1 LDTLTLDR
9 TEERPAAKGQVQD
22 QALDFHALNAML
34 NLYDENGNIQFDKD
48 RQAAHQYFLQHVNQ
62 NTVFFHN
69 LREKLTYLVEEG
81 YYEQDV
87 LDQYSFNFVRD
98 LYDHAY
104 DRKFRFPTF
113 LGAFKY
119 YTSYTLKTFDGKRYL
134 ERYEDRVC
142 MVALAL
148 ARGDE
153 VLAKQL
159 VDEILSGRFQPAT
172 PTFLNAGKKQR
183 GELVSCFL
191 LRVED
196 NMESIARAINSS
208 LQLSKRGGGVALSLT
223 NIREMGAPIKQIE
236 NQSSGVLPV
245 MKLLEDS
252 FSYAN
257 QLGARQGAG
266 AVYLH
271 AHHPDIMRFLDTKRE
286 NADEKVRIKTLSLG
300 VVIPDITFELARD
313 NEDMYLFSPYD
324 IEKVYGV
331 PMTEI
336 SVTEKYREMVADKR
350 IRKKKIKARE
360 FFQIIAEIQF
370 ESGYP
375 YIMFED
381 TVNKANPIAGR
392 ITMSNL
398 CSEILQVSDASVFN
412 EDLSYEHLGKDISC
426 NLGSLNIANAMDSD
440 DFGRTIETSIRA
452 LTSVSD
458 MSNIASVPS
467 VAKGNS
473 ESHAIGLG
481 QMNLHGYLA
490 RERIFYGSEE
500 GVDFTNIYFLTVTYH
515 AIRASNLI
523 ATERGETFKG
533 FGTSKY
539 ADGSYFDKYTDR
551 EWLPATE
558 RVAKLFEDA
567 GIHIPTQEDWRNLKA
582 KVQMTGLYNQNLQA
596 VPPTGSISYINHS
609 TSSIHPIVSKIEIR
623 KEGKIGR
630 VYYPATFMTNDNL
643 EYYQDAYE
651 IGPEKIIDTY
661 AAATQHVDQGL
672 SLTLFFKDTAT
683 TRDINRAQIYAWKKG
698 IKTIYYIRLRQ
709 LALEGTE
716 VQGCVS
722 CAL

>member
-1 LDTLTLDR
+1 MDTLTLDR
-9 TEERPAAKGQVQD
+9 TEDRPASKGQVQD
-22 QALDFHALNAML
+22 QSLDYHALNAML
-34 NLYDENGNIQFDKD
+34 NLYDEAGKIQFDKD
-48 RQAAHQYFLQHVNQ
+48 KQAAHQYFLQHVNQ

-69 LREKLTYLVEEG
+69 LREKLEYLSVEG
-81 YYEQDV
+81 YYERNV
-87 LDQYSFNFVRD
+87 LDQYSFNFIRD

-104 DRKFRFPTF
+104 DKKFRFPTF

-142 MVALAL
+142 MVAMTL
-148 ARGDE
+148 ARGNE
-153 VLAKQL
+153 QLARDL
-159 VDEILSGRFQPAT
+159 VDEIMAGRFQPAT
-172 PTFLNAGKKQR
+172 PTFLNAGKAQR

-191 LRVED
+191 LRIED
-196 NMESIARAINSS
+196 NMESIGRSINSA

-223 NIREMGAPIKQIE
+223 NLREMGAPIKHIE
-236 NQSSGVLPV
+236 NQSSGVIPV

-266 AVYLH
+266 AVYLN

-286 NADEKVRIKTLSLG
+286 NADEKIRIKTLSLG
-300 VVIPDITFELARD
+300 VVIPDITFELAKN

-324 IEKVYGV
+324 VQNVYGV
-331 PMTEI
+331 PFSEI
-336 SVTEKYREMVADKR
+336 SVTEKYREMVEDGR

-360 FFQIIAEIQF
+360 FFQVIAEIQF

-381 TVNKANPIAGR
+381 TVNKANPIDGR

-398 CSEILQVSDASVFN
+398 CSEILQVSEASEFS
-412 EDLSYEHLGKDISC
+412 EDLSYTKMGKDISC
-426 NLGSLNIANAMDSD
+426 NLGSLNIAAAMDSS
-440 DFGRTIETSIRA
+440 DFGKTIETSIRA
-452 LTSVSD
+452 LTAVSD
-458 MSNIASVPS
+458 MSNISSVPS
-467 VAKGNS
+467 IAKGNDD
-473 ESHAIGLG
+473 SHAIGLG
-481 QMNLHGYLA
+481 AMNLHGYLA

-500 GVDFTNIYFLTVTYH
+500 GVDFTNMYFYTVTYH

-523 ATERGETFKG
+523 ATERGQTFKG
-533 FGTSKY
+533 FEKSKY
-539 ADGSYFDKYTDR
+539 ASGEYFDKYIQQ
-551 EWLPATE
+551 EWKPATE
-558 RVAKLFEDA
+558 KVQGLFETA
-567 GIHIPTQEDWRNLKA
+567 GIHIPTREDWLELKDL
-582 KVQMTGLYNQNLQA
+582 VMTHGMYNQNLQA

-630 VYYPATFMTNDNL
+630 VYYPAAFMTNDNL
-643 EYYQDAYE
+643 DYYQDAYE

-672 SLTLFFKDTAT
+672 SLTLFFRDTAT
-683 TRDINRAQIYAWKKG
+683 TRDINKAQIYAWKKG